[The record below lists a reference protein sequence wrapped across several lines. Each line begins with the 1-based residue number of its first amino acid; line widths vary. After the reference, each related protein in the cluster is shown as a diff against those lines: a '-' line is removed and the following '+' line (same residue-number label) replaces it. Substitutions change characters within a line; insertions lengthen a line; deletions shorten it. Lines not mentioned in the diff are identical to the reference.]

1 MLSYHLLRHD
11 LTKEQRY
18 LQRWAKRGYQL
29 TSVHGSWHHFEK
41 MAHQPAATL
50 QVVGIDADP
59 EASTVYTRRLGRR
72 ILYRVGIKSG
82 NDEQAVAAYH
92 AFMLD
97 QGTRQ
102 EWRGGM
108 AIGLGVLLYGIS
120 RIASFGSLLWLGL
133 GALIVGYGV
142 WTMFVGLHNTVASTH
157 TEAVQ

>member
-1 MLSYHLLRHD
+1 MFSYHLLRHD

-18 LQRWAKRGYQL
+18 LTRWAKRGYQL

-41 MAHQPAATL
+41 MAQPPAATL
-50 QVVGIDADP
+50 QVVGADADP
-59 EASTVYTRRLGRR
+59 EASAVFTRKVGRR
-72 ILYRVGIKSG
+72 VLYRVGTLSG
-82 NDEQAVAAYH
+82 DDVQAVAAYH

-120 RIASFGSLLWLGL
+120 RIATFGHIALMLLAAMIVAY
-133 GALIVGYGV
+133 GA
-142 WTMFVGLHNTVASTH
+142 WTMLVGLHNTVASAH
-157 TEAVQ
+157 TETAT

>member
-1 MLSYHLLRHD
+1 MLSYHLLRND

-41 MAHQPAATL
+41 MAKTPASTL

-59 EASTVYTRRLGRR
+59 EASTVYTRKLGRR
-72 ILYRVGIKSG
+72 VSYRVGTLSG
-82 NDEQAVAAYH
+82 DDDRAVAAYH

-120 RIASFGSLLWLGL
+120 RIASFGKIVLMLLA
-133 GALIVGYGV
+133 ALIVVYGV
-142 WTMFVGLHNTVASTH
+142 WTMCVGLHNTVASAHAET
-157 TEAVQ
+157 AQ

>member
-1 MLSYHLLRHD
+1 MLSYHLLRND

-41 MAHQPAATL
+41 MAKTPASTL
-50 QVVGIDADP
+50 QVVGVDADP
-59 EASTVYTRRLGRR
+59 EASTVFARKLGRR
-72 ILYRVGIKSG
+72 VLYRVGTLTG
-82 NDEQAVAAYH
+82 DDEQAVSAYH

-108 AIGLGVLLYGIS
+108 AIGLGVLIYGIS
-120 RIASFGSLLWLGL
+120 RIATFGKIALMLLA
-133 GALIVGYGV
+133 ALIVAYGA
-142 WTMFVGLHNTVASTH
+142 WTMFVGLHNTVASAHAET
-157 TEAVQ
+157 AQ